1 MISASSDERKSL
13 EYMHL
18 CPDTVD
24 EHPQSDLNSAVISLN
39 VTVPARREASTL
51 NPKGYSQLEWNNY
64 TNFKRETIIGLD
76 TKVKYKMFLK
86 NEKKRSKTR
95 KNTKWTVRV
104 AAVWMRAP
112 PLRSA
117 RSVSVYMCL
126 CALQWRAPL
135 LMILP
140 GFFPPP
146 GSGLALMIWIT
157 SMYNRKRRAPS
168 S

>member
-1 MISASSDERKSL
+1 MISASSDERKSS

-24 EHPQSDLNSAVISLN
+24 EHPQSDLNSA
-39 VTVPARREASTL
+39 TL